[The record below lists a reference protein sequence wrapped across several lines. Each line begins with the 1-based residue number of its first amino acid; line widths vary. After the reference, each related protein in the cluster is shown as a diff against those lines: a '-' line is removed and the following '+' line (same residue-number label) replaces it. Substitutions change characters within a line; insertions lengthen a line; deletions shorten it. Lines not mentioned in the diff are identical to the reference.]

1 MTRRFPNL
9 GAWEMQLM
17 KEPELEGVLFQ
28 EAKAWLAVSD
38 QELDRLIDEGVLNVA
53 EICDGTGAVVRSLVR
68 TMDIRNLLAKRKVGL
83 K

>member
-1 MTRRFPNL
+1 MRRRFPNL

-28 EAKAWLAVSD
+28 EAKAWLGVSD
-38 QELDRLIDEGVLNVA
+38 QELDRLIEDGALNVA
-53 EICDGTGAVVRSLVR
+53 EICDGKGEVVRALVR
-68 TMDIRNLLAKRKVGL
+68 TMDIRNLLAKRRAGL

>member
-1 MTRRFPNL
+1 MRRRFPNL